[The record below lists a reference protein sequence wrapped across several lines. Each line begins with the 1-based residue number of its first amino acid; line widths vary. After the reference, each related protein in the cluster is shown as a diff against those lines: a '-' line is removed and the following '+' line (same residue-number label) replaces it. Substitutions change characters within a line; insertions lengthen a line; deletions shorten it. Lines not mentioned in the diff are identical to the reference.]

1 MTDDTGGKI
10 CSFPEFLSQQFP
22 AHGCFLCIFWF
33 TRLNCSNCMG
43 NCIGCLKAHL
53 QEEEKDS
60 KSTLG
65 CFYVRINS
73 SMSLTDLYSTGN
85 ETPAAFAYAC
95 VLQPTVA
102 LCGSRS
108 FILLSPLHDRQGN
121 NVRWNNHIK
130 TSMDIK
136 AVFKATKGKI
146 QEADGVNIGRLP

>member
-121 NVRWNNHIK
+121 NGPMEEPH
-130 TSMDIK
+130 
-136 AVFKATKGKI
+136 
-146 QEADGVNIGRLP
+146 